1 MDIENPPERNVETD
15 TTTARGPVRFP
26 PPVVYIAGLLLGW
39 GAETIRPTP
48 NLPRIA
54 ALIVFVLGLGL
65 FALLDPAATARFKHA
80 NTSFIPWKAS
90 TALVTDGP
98 YRFTRNPMYL
108 GMAALYAGIALGTG
122 LLWALALLP
131 IVLAVIQVAVI
142 RREEAYLERLFGNP
156 YRDYRAKVRR
166 WI

>member
-1 MDIENPPERNVETD
+1 MDTETTD
-15 TTTARGPVRFP
+15 ARGPIGFP
-26 PPVVYIAGLLLGW
+26 PPIIYIAGLLLGW
-39 GAETIRPTP
+39 VAETLWPTP

-54 ALIVFVLGLGL
+54 ALIGFLIGLGL
-65 FALLDPAATARFKHA
+65 FSLLDPAATARFKRA
-80 NTSFIPWKAS
+80 NTNFIPWKPS

-108 GMAALYAGIALGTG
+108 GMAALYAGIALGAG

-131 IVLAVIQVAVI
+131 LVLAVIQVAVI
-142 RREEAYLERLFGNP
+142 GREEKYLEELFGQP

>member
-1 MDIENPPERNVETD
+1 MDEPKHQSDESD
-15 TTTARGPVRFP
+15 GKTAAGPVRFP

-39 GAETIRPTP
+39 AAETIWPTP
-48 NLPRIA
+48 NLPPIA
-54 ALIVFVLGLGL
+54 ALIMFVLGLGL
-65 FALLDPAATARFKHA
+65 FALLDPVATARFKQA
-80 NTSFIPWKAS
+80 NTNFIPWKPA

-108 GMAALYAGIALGTG
+108 GMAALYAGIALGAG

-131 IVLAVIQVAVI
+131 MVLAVIQVAVI
-142 RREEAYLERLFGNP
+142 GREERYLEDLFGQA